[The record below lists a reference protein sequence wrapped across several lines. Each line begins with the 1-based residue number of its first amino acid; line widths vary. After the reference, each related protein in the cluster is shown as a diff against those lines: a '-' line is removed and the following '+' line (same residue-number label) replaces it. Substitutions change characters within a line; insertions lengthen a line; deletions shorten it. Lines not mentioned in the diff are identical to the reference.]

1 MEANHKHK
9 ITQGKDGKWRTYIK
23 QENSKLKLLVK
34 NTEDDL
40 YECIYNFYTYGS
52 EKINATKPKST
63 TKDSR
68 DVTQCKEIK
77 VFNIK
82 EGLYLI
88 SPIGDI
94 YSVSAKR
101 WKAFEILD
109 KTDTYAGNKYT
120 LLQTYNGEKLFN
132 IARLVCAVFN
142 GLPPED
148 MKNPSVDHI
157 DFNSM
162 NNHYTNL
169 RWLEHG
175 TNASIRDNRAV
186 GEQNGRSILT
196 EEQVIYICNSLI
208 KKTKTIDQLC
218 EMYHVSK
225 GCIDNIIK
233 HKNWS
238 YISRW
243 FQFD

>member
-1 MEANHKHK
+1 MEANHKNK
-9 ITQGKDGKWRTYIK
+9 ITQGKDGKWRTYIR
-23 QENSKLKLLVK
+23 ENNKLKLIAKTLEK
-34 NTEDDL
+34 DL
-40 YECIYNFYTYGS
+40 YECLYNFYTYGYS
-52 EKINATKPKST
+52 NIKATKPKPAT
-63 TKDSR
+63 NDSK

-94 YSVSAKR
+94 YSVTAKK
-101 WKAFEILD
+101 WKAFKILD

-120 LLQTYNGEKLFN
+120 LLQTYDGERMFN

-157 DFNSM
+157 DFNTM

-175 TNASIRDNRAV
+175 ANASIRDNRAV
-186 GEQNGRSILT
+186 GEQNGRAILT
-196 EEQVIYICNSLI
+196 EEQVIDICNSLVKK
-208 KKTKTIDQLC
+208 KKTKRELCDQ
-218 EMYHVSK
+218 YHVSL
-225 GCIDNIIK
+225 GCINSIVE